1 MLCNG
6 APYIGIKERY
16 IGLKSRT
23 VKYVDRELQIGNTV
37 HTTVSEIHVFPAL
50 GVEFTKKTSSVVP
63 DYSVFL

>member
-37 HTTVSEIHVFPAL
+37 HTTVSEIPCF
-50 GVEFTKKTSSVVP
+50 SSIRC
-63 DYSVFL
+63 